1 MKRKDFEKMEYEGR
15 IEEDE
20 LFDGLCQKVKRRRSI
35 CKKILKVAMSIYV
48 ISFTAFV
55 GQVIYSCVLNSKMK
69 GSDKTA
75 EEFVEKNNRLNLAEA
90 ITGGI
95 AIPSFLATTFS
106 AAVEIDT
113 YVDEKKLKMLANNK
127 QQKERYEVHF
137 PEMDNKHLT

>member
-1 MKRKDFEKMEYEGR
+1 MKRKDFEKMEHEGR

-20 LFDGLCQKVKRRRSI
+20 LFDGLCQKVKSRRSI

-55 GQVIYSCVLNSKMK
+55 GQVIYSCVLNSKIK
-69 GSDKTA
+69 ESDKIA

-95 AIPSFLATTFS
+95 TIPSFLATTFS

-113 YVDEKKLKMLANNK
+113 YIDEKKLKLLANNK
-127 QQKERYEVHF
+127 QQKERFEVHF